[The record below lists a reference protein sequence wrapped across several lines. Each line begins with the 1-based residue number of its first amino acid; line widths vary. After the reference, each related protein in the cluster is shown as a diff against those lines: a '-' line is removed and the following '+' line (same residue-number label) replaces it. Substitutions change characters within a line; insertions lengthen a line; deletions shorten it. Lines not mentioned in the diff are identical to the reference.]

1 MATSSNNSNLV
12 LETKLFNLSTR
23 GSACNLLN
31 GENKSHVEYS
41 IPDMIVRD
49 DESIE
54 YIQFSIP
61 YAVIPVSFYGVN
73 ENNNMLSLNDGIDRL
88 INFPYGNYNVSTF
101 ISKFVE
107 LLGSEWSLKL
117 NTFNSIF
124 TVTNS
129 LHSFTFYT
137 ISTIDSVMGFSTDLS
152 SSLVNGVHTL
162 TLTRTCNFLPLPRV
176 CIRCSE
182 LITNNHMVGASR
194 SSDIIITIPN
204 NSKPNGQ
211 LYYQNQT
218 QIKSLYRGNSI
229 SRIVIS
235 LTDDDGNFLNF
246 NGVSSFFVLQ
256 FDIYRLFVPKLPSFS
271 NLLNMVNSK
280 ALYYPNDE
288 IVDASE

>member
-1 MATSSNNSNLV
+1 MATSSNNNLV

-23 GSACNLLN
+23 GSACILLN
-31 GENKSHVEYS
+31 GENKSHVEYN
-41 IPDMIVRD
+41 IPDMIVR

-61 YAVIPVSFYGVN
+61 YAVIPVSFYTVN
-73 ENNNMLSLNDGIDRL
+73 ENNCMLSLNDGIDRL
-88 INFPYGNYNVSTF
+88 IYFPYGNYTSSTF
-101 ISKFVE
+101 INKFVE

-152 SSLVNGVHTL
+152 STLINGVHTL
-162 TLTRTCNFLPLPRV
+162 NMSRTCNFLPLPRE

-182 LITNNHMVGASR
+182 LITQNNMVGLSR

-218 QIKSLYRGNSI
+218 QIKSLYRGNSL
-229 SRIVIS
+229 SRFAIS
-235 LTDDDGNFLNF
+235 LTDDDANFLNF
-246 NGVSSFFVLQ
+246 IVVSSFFVLQ
-256 FDIYRLFVPKLPSFS
+256 FDIYRQFVPKLPSFS

-280 ALYYPNDE
+280 VLYYPNDE